1 MHCIWFRWLAQ
12 KNPTNDFK
20 FKNRLFW
27 ATSLVRSSNK
37 EKNVYSGYGITFYD
51 AGFWS
56 FDNDTAINV
65 VIFGVDNSSSSL
77 AENGKNSLLVLIEGP
92 IFRINGSF
100 GSPEK
105 KFSVSFSK
113 ANSYL
118 FVNGKEIF

>member
-1 MHCIWFRWLAQ
+1 M
-12 KNPTNDFK
+12 
-20 FKNRLFW
+20 
-27 ATSLVRSSNK
+27 
-37 EKNVYSGYGITFYD
+37 YSGYGITFHN

-56 FDNDTAINV
+56 FDNGTAING
-65 VIFGVDNSSSSL
+65 VIFVVDNSSSSL
-77 AENGKNSLLVLIEGP
+77 AENGKNSLLVLSEGP

-105 KFSVSFSK
+105 EFSINFSK